1 LDALLSLQEPLS
13 RNRAHDETLFIIIHQ
28 TYELWFK
35 EILHELDSL
44 RTSLE
49 TDDLPRAQLTL
60 KRIIAIVKVMT
71 AQLDVLE
78 TMLPHDFLAFRDFL
92 GTASGFQSVQFREI
106 EFACGLKRREILLL
120 FPEGSEARSRLE
132 ERYFNPTIWDAFLR
146 FLALKRHPVPEDALH
161 RDPSEPIAPSP
172 EVQRVL
178 LNLYSRDT
186 AIVFLCEMLLD
197 FDEGFQQWRFRH
209 VKMVQRMIGSKYGTG
224 GSSGVEYLTGT
235 LLKPFFLDLWA
246 VRTEF
251 QKA

>member
-92 GTASGFQSVQFREI
+92 GTASGFQSVQFREM
-106 EFACGLKRREILLL
+106 EFVCGLKRREILRL
-120 FPEGSEARSRLE
+120 FPKDSEAGRRLE
-132 ERYFNPTIWDAFLR
+132 ERYFNSTIWDAFLH
-146 FLALKRHPVPEDALH
+146 FLAHKRHPVPEDALH
-161 RDPSEPIAPSP
+161 RDPSEPIAPSL
-172 EVQRVL
+172 EVQKVL
-178 LNLYSRDT
+178 LDVYSGDPT
-186 AIVFLCEMLLD
+186 IVFLCEMLLD

-224 GSSGVEYLTGT
+224 GSSGVEYLAGT
-235 LLKPFFLDLWA
+235 LLKPFFPDLWA